1 MRRGFLTGS
10 AFLLALCSLLAT
22 TPADAQDLLDFLFGP
37 EQEAPAQRETRTPSG
52 DVRFGPKRPAKKP
65 AGGGGG
71 GGRGATHA
79 GGYCVRTC
87 DGYFFPLIKSS
98 RATRQQSCNFACPS
112 ATVEIFDGASIE
124 SARNSRGETYKALV
138 ESLAGRADA
147 SARCSCNDPSTS
159 AAYSRDAARTDP
171 TLQTGDFVI
180 EDEGPLVF
188 GRQGLVPLAE
198 ARFVA
203 PRQRA
208 SVLGLMRRSGDL
220 SPVAPA
226 ASASVP
232 PAAAR

>member
-1 MRRGFLTGS
+1 MRRGYLKGLIFSVALASLFMAS
-10 AFLLALCSLLAT
+10 A
-22 TPADAQDLLDFLFGP
+22 PAVAEDLLDFLFGP
-37 EQEAPAQRETRTPSG
+37 EQEAAPQRETRTPSG
-52 DVRFGPKRPAKKP
+52 DVRFGPKRPVKKP
-65 AGGGGG
+65 GGG
-71 GGRGATHA
+71 GGRGATHV

-112 ATVEIFDGASIE
+112 ATVEIYDGANIE
-124 SARNSRGETYKALV
+124 TSRNARGETYKSLL
-138 ESLAGRADA
+138 ESVAGRADA
-147 SARCSCNDPSTS
+147 SARCSCNDPLTS

-188 GRQGLVPLAE
+188 GRQGLVPLAQ

-208 SVLGLMRRSGDL
+208 SVLGLVRNSGVS
-220 SPVAPA
+220 SPVVPGASAPA
-226 ASASVP
+226 P
-232 PAAAR
+232 PDVGR

>member
-1 MRRGFLTGS
+1 MRRGFVTGS
-10 AFLLALCSLLAT
+10 AFILALSTLLAAT
-22 TPADAQDLLDFLFGP
+22 APAGAEDLLDFLFGP
-37 EQEAPAQRETRTPSG
+37 DTEAPAQRETRTPSG

-65 AGGGGG
+65 GAGGGG
-71 GGRGATHA
+71 GGRGGTHA

-112 ATVEIFDGASIE
+112 STVEIYDGANIE
-124 SARNSRGETYKALV
+124 TSRNARGETYKALMD
-138 ESLAGRADA
+138 SLAGRADS

-171 TLQTGDFVI
+171 TLQNGDFVI
-180 EDEGPLVF
+180 EDEGALVF

-208 SVLGLMRRSGDL
+208 SVLGLIRRDGVS
-220 SPVAPA
+220 SPAAPA
-226 ASASVP
+226 ASTQAGG
-232 PAAAR
+232 AGR

>member
-10 AFLLALCSLLAT
+10 AFVLALSMLVAASA
-22 TPADAQDLLDFLFGP
+22 PAGAQDLLDFLFGP
-37 EQEAPAQRETRTPSG
+37 DTEAPAQRETRTPTG
-52 DVRFGPKRPAKKP
+52 DVRFGPKRPVKKP
-65 AGGGGG
+65 GAG
-71 GGRGATHA
+71 GGRGATHS

-112 ATVEIFDGASIE
+112 ATVEIYDGGSIE
-124 SARNSRGETYKALV
+124 SSRNARGETYKAL
-138 ESLAGRADA
+138 LDQIAGRTDA

-171 TLQTGDFVI
+171 TLQNGDFVI

-188 GRQGLVPLAE
+188 GREGLVPLAQ

-208 SVLGLMRRSGDL
+208 SVLGLIRRDGVSAPAA
-220 SPVAPA
+220 PVAPA
-226 ASASVP
+226 ASTP
-232 PAAAR
+232 GAAR

>member
-10 AFLLALCSLLAT
+10 VVLVAMAALLADVA
-22 TPADAQDLLDFLFGP
+22 PAGAEDLLDFLFGP
-37 EQEAPAQRETRTPSG
+37 DTEAPAQRETRHPTG
-52 DVRFGPKRPAKKP
+52 DVRFGSKRPAKKP
-65 AGGGGG
+65 AAPGGG

-112 ATVEIFDGASIE
+112 ATVEIYDGANIE
-124 SARNSRGETYKALV
+124 SARNARGETYQALMD
-138 ESLAGRADA
+138 SLAGRTEA
-147 SARCSCNDPSTS
+147 SARCSCNDPLTS
-159 AAYSRDAARTDP
+159 AAHSREAARTDP

-188 GRQGLVPLAE
+188 GREGLVPLAQ

-208 SVLGLMRRSGDL
+208 SVLGLIRRDGV
-220 SPVAPA
+220 SP
-226 ASASVP
+226 P
-232 PAAAR
+232 PASGATR

>member
-1 MRRGFLTGS
+1 MRRGYLTGLM
-10 AFLLALCSLLAT
+10 FPVALVSLLAASV
-22 TPADAQDLLDFLFGP
+22 PAVAEDLLDFLFGP
-37 EQEAPAQRETRTPSG
+37 EQEAPTQRETRTPSG
-52 DVRFGPKRPAKKP
+52 DVRFGPKRPARK
-65 AGGGGG
+65 AGAAGSG

-87 DGYFFPLIKSS
+87 DGYFFPLVKSS

-112 ATVEIFDGASIE
+112 ATVEIYDGSSIE
-124 SARNSRGETYKALV
+124 TSHNARGETYKSLL

-159 AAYSRDAARTDP
+159 AAYSREAARTDP

-188 GRQGLVPLAE
+188 GRQGLVPLAQ

-208 SVLGLMRRSGDL
+208 SVLGLVRRSGVSSSIVPGGPSS
-220 SPVAPA
+220 SPTN
-226 ASASVP
+226 
-232 PAAAR
+232 AR

>member
-1 MRRGFLTGS
+1 MRRGFLTGIM
-10 AFLLALCSLLAT
+10 LPVALVSLLAASA
-22 TPADAQDLLDFLFGP
+22 PAGAEDLLDFLFGP
-37 EQEAPAQRETRTPSG
+37 EQEAAPQRETRTPSG
-52 DVRFGPKRPAKKP
+52 DVRFGPKRPVKK
-65 AGGGGG
+65 ASAGGGG
-71 GGRGATHA
+71 GGRGATHV

-112 ATVEIFDGASIE
+112 ATVEIYDGANIE
-124 SARNSRGETYKALV
+124 TSRNARGETYKSLL
-138 ESLAGRADA
+138 ESVAGRADA

-188 GRQGLVPLAE
+188 GRQGLVPLAQ

-208 SVLGLMRRSGDL
+208 SVLGLVRNSGAS

-226 ASASVP
+226 
-232 PAAAR
+232 PATSGEAR